1 MYTVNRCEENHHW
14 WQWSPRYRSTF
25 RRMWINLTEVE
36 HSMIFI
42 DQRSMMK
49 TYCRWQGYLPLRHA
63 GPGCCFRV
71 SRSNSRMMCWCRRE
85 KICQGKAMMH
95 PFTWRETKMI
105 WRTDIGLTQ
114 RWSIGQRVKIATLS
128 WSGYRTHKGRPI
140 DDGGM
145 IVTLVELLLN
155 KRHDT
160 LAALTRLKNYRP
172 KFEKGMTSKEST
184 DLPNTRHKCEGRCRV
199 QEWLLPRLHSI
210 FLFQIPQP
218 YGWVL
223 LSCFTSSREIT
234 DARYK
239 PILRMSPPKY
249 F

>member
-1 MYTVNRCEENHHW
+1 MTMISKISQHISSNVNRFD
-14 WQWSPRYRSTF
+14 WSRTLDDIHRSEVNDV
-25 RRMWINLTEVE
+25 NLL
-36 HSMIFI
+36 SMTRIPAI
-42 DQRSMMK
+42 KACRS
-49 TYCRWQGYLPLRHA
+49 RVL
-63 GPGCCFRV
+63 FRV

-95 PFTWRETKMI
+95 PFTWRETNKMI

>member
-1 MYTVNRCEENHHW
+1 MSTRKDLSRKGNDASFHMTWNKNDLKDWYRTDSKVVNR
-14 WQWSPRYRSTF
+14 S
-25 RRMWINLTEVE
+25 
-36 HSMIFI
+36 
-42 DQRSMMK
+42 K
-49 TYCRWQGYLPLRHA
+49 
-63 GPGCCFRV
+63 
-71 SRSNSRMMCWCRRE
+71 
-85 KICQGKAMMH
+85 
-95 PFTWRETKMI
+95 
-105 WRTDIGLTQ
+105 
-114 RWSIGQRVKIATLS
+114 VKIVTLS
-128 WSGYRTHKGRPI
+128 WSGYKTHRRRPV

-145 IVTLVELLLN
+145 TVTSVELLLN

-160 LAALTRLKNYRP
+160 LAALTQRKNYRP

-234 DARYK
+234 GARCK